1 MSVHENYFSQG
12 AVIVSTPQDL
22 ALLDARRGV
31 EMFKAVN
38 VPVLGLVEN
47 MSVFECPKCGEQS
60 YIFGHEAIRKVCR
73 EMNLDIL
80 CNYLLHYFMYFFLVH
95 YWSLYGVEFCRLS
108 SIRHENTGNERRR
121 KTNRCLSA
129 RKQPGIYSFFY
140 IRAEKKAVTV
150 YCFSAGQ
157 SIFEVGGRSIAK
169 TRRENNGC
177 IAFTNA
183 AKDTMTKNKK

>member
-80 CNYLLHYFMYFFLVH
+80 CNYLLH
-95 YWSLYGVEFCRLS
+95 
-108 SIRHENTGNERRR
+108 
-121 KTNRCLSA
+121 
-129 RKQPGIYSFFY
+129 
-140 IRAEKKAVTV
+140 
-150 YCFSAGQ
+150 
-157 SIFEVGGRSIAK
+157 
-169 TRRENNGC
+169 
-177 IAFTNA
+177 
-183 AKDTMTKNKK
+183 